1 MYARYHLG
9 KREERP
15 GFVLKGEFCI
25 ASDEL
30 LAHMGRWLIK
40 LAMPWLFKMDIV
52 RRAPLPPG
60 PKIIAPNHPST
71 TDPFLIL
78 PLVREPMSILID
90 ERLFKVPIFGQVL
103 TQSGHVPVV
112 PGNGHAAYETAL
124 RLLESGHN
132 IGIFPEGAIS
142 PLEGGVH
149 SPRTG
154 AARLALRT
162 GAPIIPVG
170 IGLKRERIRLIE
182 TEIEGRLEVGTWYLN
197 GPYAMTVGEP
207 LYLRGDVED
216 HAYVREASAQVMQCI
231 VDLAHDS
238 ALRMSTTD
246 SPDAGYIGLPQMN
259 MLARAQ

>member
-1 MYARYHLG
+1 MYANYHLG

-15 GFVLKGEFCI
+15 GFVLKGEFCVT
-25 ASDEL
+25 SDEV
-30 LAHMGRWLIK
+30 LAHVGRWLIK

-52 RRAPLPPG
+52 HRAPLPPG

-90 ERLFKVPIFGQVL
+90 ARLFKVPLFGQVL
-103 TQSGHVPVV
+103 TESGHVPVV
-112 PGNGHAAYETAL
+112 PGNGRSAYEMAL
-124 RLLESGHN
+124 RLLESGQT

-142 PLEGGVH
+142 PLGGGFH

-154 AARLALRT
+154 AARLALST

-170 IGLKRERIRLIE
+170 ISLKRDRIRLIE
-182 TEIEGRLEVGTWYLN
+182 TEIDGRMAVGTWYLN

-207 LYLRGDVED
+207 LYLRGRVED
-216 HAYVREASAQVMQCI
+216 HAYVREVSSHVMQRI
-231 VDLAHDS
+231 VDLAQDS
-238 ALRMSTTD
+238 ARRMRVDTGTI
-246 SPDAGYIGLPQMN
+246 GYIGLPQMK
-259 MLARAQ
+259 MLPSPR